1 MTVASHREPKSLPSP
16 LRFLRTLWRLNHAL
30 ERRSSR
36 MKAKLGITAQQRHV
50 LRCLGTTDGI
60 TAGALAE
67 LLHLDPGTLSA
78 AVRRLELRGLV
89 ARTRDTSDTRR
100 VRLELTK
107 AGRRLDRPTKHT
119 VEEAIEQLLAET
131 SAADMAKVSRV
142 LKRLSELLDGD
153 ASQ

>member
-1 MTVASHREPKSLPSP
+1 
-16 LRFLRTLWRLNHAL
+16 
-30 ERRSSR
+30 

-67 LLHLDPGTLSA
+67 LMHLDPGTLSA
-78 AVRRLELRGLV
+78 AIRRLALRGLV
-89 ARTRDTSDTRR
+89 QRTRDEDDTRR

-119 VEEAIEQLLAET
+119 VEDAIERLIAET

-142 LKRLSELLDGD
+142 LQRLSELLDGD
-153 ASQ
+153 ATD

>member
-1 MTVASHREPKSLPSP
+1 
-16 LRFLRTLWRLNHAL
+16 
-30 ERRSSR
+30 
-36 MKAKLGITAQQRHV
+36 MKANLGITAQQRHV
-50 LRCLGTTDGI
+50 LRCLGTIDGI

-89 ARTRDTSDTRR
+89 ERARDADDTRR
-100 VRLELTK
+100 VRLTLTK

-131 SAADMAKVSRV
+131 SPADITRVSRV
-142 LKRLSELLDGD
+142 LQRLSELLDGD
-153 ASQ
+153 ATQ